1 MTDAS
6 PQMTDEQPSVHDLF
20 SGPADRP
27 ARRRRGWLV
36 GVAILVVLVVLLG
49 IAAVIV
55 DNALRATAE
64 RVAARQI
71 ENRLPDGVSGAVNVK
86 IGGGSMILQYLS
98 GEFDHVEVHAPT
110 LTVNRVSVPAR
121 LTATGVSTDLSKP
134 VHNVTA
140 HVVFD
145 SKALDAFVKIP
156 GAKPGITL
164 GSGTLSFD
172 GSRSL
177 LGFTVAYRATVEP
190 KAAGDS
196 IELTPKAATVTA
208 GPAGFDLSP
217 VVNAIIG
224 EGPVPVCVATY
235 LPAGVQVTHIDVT
248 PEAATLTLHATN
260 LALSSSTLSTKG
272 SCS

>member
-1 MTDAS
+1 
-6 PQMTDEQPSVHDLF
+6 MTDESRSEHALF
-20 SGPADRP
+20 SEPADRAGRP
-27 ARRRRGWLV
+27 PRRRRAWPV
-36 GVAILVVLVVLLG
+36 GVAIFVVLVVLLG

-64 RVAARQI
+64 GVAARQI
-71 ENRLPDGVSGAVNVK
+71 ENRLPDGVTGKVHVT
-86 IGGGSMILQYLS
+86 IGGGSVILQYLA
-98 GEFDHVEVHAPT
+98 GEFGHVEVTAPS
-110 LTVNRVSVPAR
+110 LAVGGVAVPSR
-121 LTATGVSTDLSKP
+121 LTATGVPTDLSKP
-134 VHNVTA
+134 VKNITA
-140 HVVFD
+140 HVKFD

-177 LGFTVAYRATVEP
+177 LGFTVAYRATVAP

-196 IELTPKAATVTA
+196 IELTPKSAKVTA

-224 EGPVPVCVATY
+224 EGPVPVCVAGY
-235 LPAGVQVTHIDVT
+235 LPAGVRLTHIDVT
-248 PEAATLTLHATN
+248 PQAATLTVHAKD
-260 LALSSSTLSTKG
+260 LVLSSSTLASKG